1 MSIDPNIQSDY
12 VLATPDKTIVNAGG
26 KPIKKPKNTTTT
38 DGKKVSQD
46 EALKKLTSQLPDVK
60 GYRILCMVPE
70 ADEKYES
77 GLIKSDAV
85 KQIQE
90 HSTVVL
96 FVMQLGDLAYKDE
109 ARFPSGAWCKE
120 GDFVITRAYAGT
132 RIKIHGKE
140 FRIINDDTVEAVVD
154 DPRGYERAQENSMAE
169 IINEMPDEV
178 EGEEL
183 EVNLDK
189 DKKETKV
196 EKSTADVERV
206 EQPPK
211 QEELFVEEEDDTPP
225 EDRGKEPLPKDMV
238 EDLEKDDL
246 EGYSERVKQRMAQ
259 LKKVWHDERRA
270 KEEAAREKEEA
281 IAYAKK
287 VAEQNKKL
295 QNTLS
300 SGEED
305 YIKTVLSSAES
316 EVNIAKRDY
325 REAYDSGDTDAIVE
339 AQAKMNDAQLKL
351 AQAKVLKPQYK
362 SSQTQ
367 ESGVELNQNST
378 PNIPKPDAKAQAWQD
393 ANTWFGRDE
402 EMTSLAL
409 GLHEKLVRSGVN
421 PSTDEYY
428 RRIDETM
435 QKRFPEN
442 FGDNS
447 LEPAEKP
454 AQRKPSNVVAPATR
468 STAPKKVRLSKTQ
481 VAFAKKL
488 KLTPEQYAREMI
500 KLENANG

>member
-1 MSIDPNIQSDY
+1 MTI
-12 VLATPDKTIVNAGG
+12 ATPDKTIVSSSGA
-26 KPIKKPKNTTTT
+26 PIKTKNTKTT
-38 DGKKVSQD
+38 DGKKVSED
-46 EALKKLTSQLPDVK
+46 EALAKLTSQLPDVK

-70 ADEKYES
+70 VEDTYE
-77 GLIKSDAV
+77 GGIIKSDSV
-85 KQIQE
+85 KQLQE
-90 HSTVVL
+90 HATVVL
-96 FVMQLGDLAYKDE
+96 FVMQLGDLAYQDE
-109 ARFPSGAWCKE
+109 ARFPTGAWCKE

-169 IINEMPDEV
+169 IINEIPDELDMK
-178 EGEEL
+178 GEEL
-183 EVNLDK
+183 EVDLDEG
-189 DKKETKV
+189 KKAEP
-196 EKSTADVERV
+196 EKSTSDVERV
-206 EQPPK
+206 EQPKKVEP
-211 QEELFVEEEDDTPP
+211 ELEIEEEDDTPP
-225 EDRGKEPLPKDMV
+225 EDRGKEPLPDDIVKEV
-238 EDLEKDDL
+238 EEDTL
-246 EGYSERVKQRMAQ
+246 EGYSDRVKQRFAQ
-259 LKKVWHDERRA
+259 LKKGYHDERR
-270 KEEAAREKEEA
+270 EKEKAERERQEA
-281 IAYAKK
+281 VSYAQQ

-295 QNTLS
+295 QTTLS
-300 SGEED
+300 TGEED
-305 YIKTVLSSAES
+305 YIKTLVSAS
-316 EVNIAKRDY
+316 ENELNMAKRDY
-325 REAYDSGDTDAIVE
+325 KEAYELGETDAIVE
-339 AQAKMNDAQLKL
+339 AQAKMNEAQMKL
-351 AQAKVLKPQYK
+351 SRASRLKPQYTA
-362 SSQTQ
+362 SQK
-367 ESGVELNQNST
+367 EENSVELNQNST
-378 PNIPKPDAKAQAWQD
+378 SNIPKPDPRAQAWQD

-409 GLHEKLVRSGVN
+409 GLHEKLVRNGVN

-447 LEPAEKP
+447 LESDKP

>member
-1 MSIDPNIQSDY
+1 
-12 VLATPDKTIVNAGG
+12 
-26 KPIKKPKNTTTT
+26 
-38 DGKKVSQD
+38 
-46 EALKKLTSQLPDVK
+46 
-60 GYRILCMVPE
+60 
-70 ADEKYES
+70 
-77 GLIKSDAV
+77 
-85 KQIQE
+85 
-90 HSTVVL
+90 
-96 FVMQLGDLAYKDE
+96 
-109 ARFPSGAWCKE
+109 
-120 GDFVITRAYAGT
+120 
-132 RIKIHGKE
+132 
-140 FRIINDDTVEAVVD
+140 
-154 DPRGYERAQENSMAE
+154 
-169 IINEMPDEV
+169 MPDEV

-183 EVNLDK
+183 EVDLDEG
-189 DKKETKV
+189 KKTQP
-196 EKSTADVERV
+196 EKSTSDVERV
-206 EQPPK
+206 EQEPK
-211 QEELFVEEEDDTPP
+211 QEELFVEEEDDTPV

-246 EGYSERVKQRMAQ
+246 EGYSDRVKQRMAQ

-281 IAYAKK
+281 IAYARK
-287 VAEQNKKL
+287 VADHNRKL
-295 QNTLS
+295 QTTLS

-305 YIKTVLSSAES
+305 YIKTVLTSAES

-362 SSQTQ
+362 TSQTQ
-367 ESGVELNQNST
+367 ESGVELNQNIT
-378 PNIPKPDAKAQAWQD
+378 PNIPKPDPRAQAWQD
-393 ANTWFGRDE
+393 ANTWFGKDE

-447 LEPAEKP
+447 LESDKP